1 MNLSLYGNWADSNDP
16 NSFLVIKMTKCLS
29 SGIPAEFLEVL
40 VKKQCANETQLE
52 EKFYNSFLSVV
63 MLDYDLDHNNFENPG
78 KLRRR
83 SE

>member
-1 MNLSLYGNWADSNDP
+1 
-16 NSFLVIKMTKCLS
+16 
-29 SGIPAEFLEVL
+29 L
-40 VKKQCANETQLE
+40 VKKQCANETQNE
-52 EKFYNSFLSVV
+52 EKSYNSFLSVV